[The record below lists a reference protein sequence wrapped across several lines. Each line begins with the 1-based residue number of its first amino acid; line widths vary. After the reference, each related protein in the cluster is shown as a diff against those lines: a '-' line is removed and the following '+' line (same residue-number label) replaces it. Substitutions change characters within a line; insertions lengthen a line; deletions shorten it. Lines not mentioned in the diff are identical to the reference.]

1 MDTLTLLSGIE
12 TKIRKMKT
20 RNERLEKENEELKKS
35 LFEYLQK
42 MELQKKESEKS
53 KMELQALQLGK
64 STTINTAQLRKDL
77 DHYIYMIDKCIASIN
92 VKS

>member
-53 KMELQALQLGK
+53 KMKLQALQLGK
-64 STTINTAQLRKDL
+64 STDMNTAQLRKDL